1 MDPETVAKLSTEA
14 LMLVL
19 QMSAPLVGVAAIIG
33 LLFGFLQALT
43 QLQDQTTTFA
53 VKLVAVVALVTLDGG
68 ANQHLRRTHLRDDRQ
83 GQGLTP
89 HPWHSTSPPSWP
101 VTLPSS

>member
-1 MDPETVAKLSTEA
+1 MDPETVAKLATEA

-19 QMSAPLVGVAAIIG
+19 QMSAPLVGVAAVIG

-53 VKLVAVVALVTLDGG
+53 FKLVAVLAVLL
-68 ANQHLRRTHLRDDRQ
+68 LL
-83 GQGLTP
+83 L
-89 HPWHSTSPPSWP
+89 PWLGVQINTYGERIFEMI
-101 VTLPSS
+101 VKVKV